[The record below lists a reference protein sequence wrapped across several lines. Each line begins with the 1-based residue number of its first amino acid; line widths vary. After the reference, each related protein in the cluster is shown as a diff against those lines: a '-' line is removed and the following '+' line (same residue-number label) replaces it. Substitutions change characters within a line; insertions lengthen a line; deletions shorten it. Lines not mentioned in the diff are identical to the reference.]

1 MIINGQRVEGR
12 TLSFDADGVKVGQGE
27 DVKVVVPNS
36 FDFAKESK
44 VEDSDFEDYEDI
56 KPQIQYV
63 KPGVKIAV
71 NKKNC
76 MIVAGVAVG
85 IVAGLI
91 IGGVIYKKKRG

>member
-56 KPQIQYV
+56 IKP
-63 KPGVKIAV
+63 KVKITIH
-71 NKKNC
+71 KKNC
-76 MIVAGVAVG
+76 MIAAGVAVG